1 MKYDYRYGG
10 ASMQVNETSVQS
22 TKESSYSSQDVS
34 DSRLISH
41 PANKENVHSKTTS
54 EKSNSTQ
61 APPQKQTQKGKLV
74 EVHIFENKTRK
85 HHAYEHCI
93 HLDTENSQNDKNL
106 EQTKSKNSEEST
118 NINLKAESIESTIKT
133 IQPCSSRELVSKQSQ
148 TSSKYVKMKKA
159 CE

>member
-10 ASMQVNETSVQS
+10 ASMQVNETSLQS
-22 TKESSYSSQDVS
+22 TKESTYSSQDVS
-34 DSRLISH
+34 ESRLISH
-41 PANKENVHSKTTS
+41 MANKENVHSKTTS

-61 APPQKQTQKGKLV
+61 VPLQKPTMQKGQLV

-93 HLDTENSQNDKNL
+93 HLDLENDQNNKNPD
-106 EQTKSKNSEEST
+106 QTMSKNSSESK
-118 NINLKAESIESTIKT
+118 NIRPQSTESTIKS
-133 IQPCSSRELVSKQSQ
+133 IPPSSSRELVSKQSQ
-148 TSSKYVKMKKA
+148 TSSKHVKSKKS